1 MLHAAPAFLPKTPY
15 SVLLTSATQEL
26 SPTKIRQSIADLV
39 GQDRLTEADMLSP
52 EALQQVGVKPA
63 LKVA

>member
-1 MLHAAPAFLPKTPY
+1 MLHAAPAFLAKTAY

-39 GQDRLTEADMLSP
+39 GQDRLTGAT
-52 EALQQVGVKPA
+52 G
-63 LKVA
+63 